1 MRLLQYQNALSIL
14 LFHNTTFTSIGSHME
29 DGNKTLFALFPSLC
43 RHIMVSVYLLQGVL
57 PSSSLQL
64 ISWLLISL
72 LFILKVKSY
81 LPLDIFTVNSK
92 SSINTISNLTTL
104 WSEVHIC
111 IFQSSSSTCSL
122 HHTEGISF
130 FCRKLQRFVY
140 LLWQE
145 WLVMHME
152 YLNIPNIKRHL
163 WWSLLLLK

>member
-1 MRLLQYQNALSIL
+1 MRLLQYQNGLSIRH
-14 LFHNTTFTSIGSHME
+14 FHNATFTSIGSHME

-43 RHIMVSVYLLQGVL
+43 RYIMVSVYLFQAVL
-57 PSSSLQL
+57 PRSSLHL
-64 ISWLLISL
+64 ISWLLVSL

-111 IFQSSSSTCSL
+111 IFQRSFSTCSL
-122 HHTEGISF
+122 PHTEGISF
-130 FCRKLQRFVY
+130 FCRKVQRFVY

-145 WLVMHME
+145 CLEMHME
-152 YLNIPNIKRHL
+152 YSNIPNIKRLL